1 MKQQLEERRRWHLAQ
16 IQTLASTTIEHVD
29 AIAEIDRLLASPEL
43 PGLGGTLPPA
53 PPAPPA
59 PVHLV
64 PAAPEPTPAPCRCA
78 TAPEVRR

>member
-29 AIAEIDRLLASPEL
+29 AIAEIERLLASPEL

-53 PPAPPA
+53 PPAPG
-59 PVHLV
+59 HLV
-64 PAAPEPTPAPCRCA
+64 PAASESTPGACRCR
-78 TAPEVRR
+78 APKESRP

>member
-1 MKQQLEERRRWHLAQ
+1 MKQQLEEMRQFHLDKIVQ
-16 IQTLASTTIEHVD
+16 LTSDIELHVFEV
-29 AIAEIDRLLASPEL
+29 AKINGLLASPEL

-53 PPAPPA
+53 PPAPA
-59 PVHLV
+59 HLV

>member
-1 MKQQLEERRRWHLAQ
+1 MKEQLCTRRRWHLDE
-16 IQTLASTTIEHVD
+16 IQRLSESIREHVN
-29 AIAEIDRLLASPEL
+29 AIAEIERLLASPEL

-53 PPAPPA
+53 PPAPA
-59 PVHLV
+59 HLV